1 VIPAKA
7 GTHFPPTDGGR
18 MDSGLR
24 RDHGFGKS
32 WEQIMRAE
40 TQAVVDDIQK
50 SLALLRRH
58 L

>member
-1 VIPAKA
+1 
-7 GTHFPPTDGGR
+7 